1 VISVPGAGRTDAP
14 RRGLL
19 LLAAVPRPGDINR
32 GAIGLVA
39 STLAAVALSA
49 CGGSGGPSTST
60 HKSASA
66 HRGSKGRPAVLSSLS
81 AAPIGS
87 LPAAVEDAAVA
98 PVSNGRLA
106 LLGGI
111 DSSQTSTDS
120 ILLLNGASASQQG
133 TLPNPQHD
141 AQAATLGPDVYVFGG
156 GQLSSYDH
164 ILRYDPS
171 TGGSSQAGAL
181 PAPASDV
188 AVVSIGNT
196 AYIIGGYTGASWLDT
211 IVAWTPGS
219 GPRVVARLPAGLRYA
234 AVAVAGNRI
243 IIAGGTAPS
252 DTSTDA
258 ILSFDPASG
267 AVTPL
272 GHLPFALTHASAV
285 FLDGRVV
292 VVGGR
297 REVSGGEIP
306 TILAINPTTGAVS
319 TVGQLPQPL
328 SDAAVA
334 LDGNRIVVA
343 GGDNGNGPQS
353 AIIALTPRV
362 AAVGG

>member
-1 VISVPGAGRTDAP
+1 MSV
-14 RRGLL
+14 LL
-19 LLAAVPRPGDINR
+19 V
-32 GAIGLVA
+32 V
-39 STLAAVALSA
+39 TLSA
-49 CGGSGGPSTST
+49 CGGSSGSSSTRTSGG
-60 HKSASA
+60 A
-66 HRGSKGRPAVLSSLS
+66 HNRAKLRQAVLSSLS
-81 AAPIGS
+81 AASIGS

-98 PVSNGRLA
+98 PLSDGRLA

-120 ILLLNGASASQQG
+120 VLLLSGASASQHG
-133 TLPNPQHD
+133 ALPNPQHD

-171 TGGSSQAGAL
+171 TAGATEAGAL
-181 PAPASDV
+181 PSPASDV

-196 AYIIGGYTGASWLDT
+196 AYIVGGYTGASWLDT

-219 GPRVVARLPAGLRYA
+219 NPRVVARLPVGLRYA
-234 AVAVAGNRI
+234 AVAVADSRI

-258 ILSFDPASG
+258 ILSFDPATG
-267 AVTPL
+267 VVTAL

-297 REVSGGEIP
+297 REASGGEIP
-306 TILAINPTTGAVS
+306 TILAINPLTGAVS

-343 GGDNGNGPQS
+343 GGDNGSGPQS
-353 AIIALTPRV
+353 SIIALTPRV
-362 AAVGG
+362 ASAGSGG